1 MSQLFT
7 IENDKIVIN
16 KLALRFLEGDILL
29 AGNLETVG
37 HAKFDTIEANEINV
51 KNLVTSAGTPVNLGN
66 WTVNLETELA
76 GKGFNWTWGGGNTQL
91 IYRTGGRIWTNGV
104 IDLAAGSSYNIDD
117 ILVLSATELGRSIT
131 KSNLTKIGTLS
142 TLEVSGDAVISDFAF
157 FNSSFNRLGIGNEEP
172 AASIDILDNNV
183 NIVIGSPVVNL
194 ATIGTHSNHDLALI
208 TDGQQRI
215 VIKNSGDINVV
226 GNLHVAGKLTVTTIE
241 TDNRIDRSHP
251 LQFFAG
257 RDTDVYGLGLLW
269 AREDRTRQFI
279 LLENPE
285 RIYSSES
292 IELGA
297 NQCYYIDG
305 KPVVTSNGLGSSILT
320 SNLNKVGV
328 LESLSVAGDA
338 DFSNIVVDNIT
349 LNDSVQSLTINTTQ
363 INSSKQI
370 KLTVNEK
377 EIVYGDDA
385 QVSIGDKSAQ
395 SKPVKIFGK
404 LSVNINN
411 PDADLNFAVNG
422 DVHIGEKRFTNSMAI
437 PNNGTYNKGDICWN
451 QNPQVDSYL
460 GWVCITSGTPGE
472 WAGFGRIDAQ

>member
-1 MSQLFT
+1 MTQIQDSIVQLLNSELANSSGEFIHNGDYT
-7 IENDKIVIN
+7 INGTV
-16 KLALRFLEGDILL
+16 
-29 AGNLETVG
+29 TVG
-37 HAKFDTIEANEINV
+37 KLVVSDSQNNNNV
-51 KNLVTSAGTPVNLGN
+51 GDWV
-66 WTVNLETELA
+66 VNLETDLA

-91 IYRTGGRIWTNGV
+91 IYRTGGRIWTNGI
-104 IDLAAGSSYNIDD
+104 IDLAQGSSYNIDD
-117 ILVLSATELGRSIT
+117 IPVLSAGELGRTIT

-226 GNLHVAGKLTVTTIE
+226 GNLHIAGKLTVTTIE

-292 IELGA
+292 IEVGA

-422 DVHIGEKRFTNSMAI
+422 DVHIGEKRFTNDMTI
-437 PNNGTYNKGDICWN
+437 PTSGTYNKGDICWN

>member
-1 MSQLFT
+1 MTQIQDSIVQLLNSELANSTGEFVHNGDYT
-7 IENDKIVIN
+7 ISGTV
-16 KLALRFLEGDILL
+16 
-29 AGNLETVG
+29 TVG
-37 HAKFDTIEANEINV
+37 KLVVSDSQNNNNV
-51 KNLVTSAGTPVNLGN
+51 GDWV
-66 WTVNLETELA
+66 VNLETDLA

-91 IYRTGGRIWTNGV
+91 IYRTGGRLWTNGI
-104 IDLAAGSSYNIDD
+104 IDLAQGSSYNIDD
-117 ILVLSATELGRSIT
+117 IPVLSAGALGRTIT
-131 KSNLTKIGTLS
+131 KSNLTQVGTLTS
-142 TLEVSGDAVISDFAF
+142 LEVTGDAVISDFAF

-215 VIKNSGDINVV
+215 VVKNSGDVTVV
-226 GNLHVAGKLTVTTIE
+226 GNLHIAGKLTVESIQ

-292 IELGA
+292 IEVGA

-305 KPVVTSNGLGSSILT
+305 KSVITSNSLGSSILN
-320 SNLNKVGV
+320 SNLVNVGV

-338 DFSNIVVDNIT
+338 SFSNIVVDNIT
-349 LNDSVQSLTINTTQ
+349 LNDSVQSLSFSNNQ

-377 EIVYGDDA
+377 EVVYGDDT
-385 QVSIGDKSAQ
+385 QVSIGDKTTQ
-395 SKPVKIFGK
+395 TKPVKVFGK

-422 DVHIGEKRFTNSMAI
+422 DVHIGEKRFTNNMDI
-437 PNNGTYNKGDICWN
+437 PTSGTFNKGDICWN
-451 QNPQVDSYL
+451 QNPQVGSYL

>member
-1 MSQLFT
+1 MTQIQDSILQLLNSALTNSTGEFT
-7 IENDKIVIN
+7 HTGDYTINGTLTVDKIVVQDSSN
-16 KLALRFLEGDILL
+16 NNNVGDW
-29 AGNLETVG
+29 V
-37 HAKFDTIEANEINV
+37 
-51 KNLVTSAGTPVNLGN
+51 
-66 WTVNLETELA
+66 VNLETDLA

-117 ILVLSATELGRSIT
+117 IPVLSAGELGRSIT
-131 KSNLTKIGTLS
+131 KSNLTEIGALNS
-142 TLEVSGDAVISDFAF
+142 LEVNGDAVISDFAF
-157 FNSSFNRLGIGNEEP
+157 FNSTFNRLGIGNEEP

-194 ATIGTHSNHDLALI
+194 ATIGTHSNHDLSLI

-215 VIKNSGDINVV
+215 TIKNSGDVNVL
-226 GNLHVAGKLTVTTIE
+226 GNLHVSGKLTVTNIE

-269 AREDRTRQFI
+269 SREDRTRQFI

-292 IELGA
+292 IEVGA

-305 KPVVTSNGLGSSILT
+305 KPAITSNGLGSNILT
-320 SNLNKVGV
+320 SNLIKVGV
-328 LESLSVAGDA
+328 LESLSVTGDA
-338 DFSNIVVDNIT
+338 DFSNIIVNNIT
-349 LNDSVQSLTINTTQ
+349 LNDGVQSLTINKTQ

-377 EIVYGDDA
+377 EVVYGDDA
-385 QVSIGDKSAQ
+385 QISIGDKSAQ
-395 SKPVKIFGK
+395 SKPVKVFGK

-422 DVHIGEKRFTNSMAI
+422 DVHIGEKRFTNSMSI
-437 PNNGTYNKGDICWN
+437 PTSGTFNKGDICWN
-451 QNPQVDSYL
+451 QNPQVNSYL

>member
-1 MSQLFT
+1 MTQIQDSIVQLLNSELANSTGEFVHNGDYT
-7 IENDKIVIN
+7 INGTV
-16 KLALRFLEGDILL
+16 
-29 AGNLETVG
+29 TVG
-37 HAKFDTIEANEINV
+37 KLVVSDSQNNNNV
-51 KNLVTSAGTPVNLGN
+51 GD
-66 WTVNLETELA
+66 WIVNLETDLA
-76 GKGFNWTWGGGNTQL
+76 GKGFSWTWGGGNTQL
-91 IYRTGGRIWTNGV
+91 IYRTGGRLWTNGI
-104 IDLAAGSSYNIDD
+104 IDLAQGSSFNIDD
-117 ILVLSATELGRSIT
+117 IPVLSAGELGRTIT
-131 KSNLTKIGTLS
+131 KSNLTQIGTLS
-142 TLEVSGDAVISDFAF
+142 SLEVSGDAVISDFAF

-215 VIKNSGDINVV
+215 VVKNSGDVTVV
-226 GNLHVAGKLTVTTIE
+226 GNLHIAGTLTVESIQ

-257 RDTDVYGLGLLW
+257 RDTDIYGLGLLW
-269 AREDRTRQFI
+269 AREDRTRQLI

-285 RIYSSES
+285 RLYSSES
-292 IELGA
+292 IEVGA
-297 NQCYYIDG
+297 DQCYYIDG
-305 KPVVTSNGLGSSILT
+305 KSVITSNSLGSNILN
-320 SNLNKVGV
+320 SNLVNVGV

-338 DFSNIVVDNIT
+338 SFSNIIVDNIT
-349 LNDSVQSLTINTTQ
+349 LNDGTQSLSLSNNQ

-377 EIVYGDDA
+377 EVVYGDGT
-385 QVSIGDKSAQ
+385 QVSIGDKSDQ
-395 SKPVKIFGK
+395 TKPVKVFGK

-422 DVHIGEKRFTNSMAI
+422 DVHIGEKRFTNSMTI
-437 PNNGTYNKGDICWN
+437 PTSGTFNKGDICWN
-451 QNPQVDSYL
+451 QNPQVGSYL

>member
-1 MSQLFT
+1 MTQIQDSIVQLLNSELANSTGEFVHNGDYT
-7 IENDKIVIN
+7 INGTV
-16 KLALRFLEGDILL
+16 
-29 AGNLETVG
+29 TVG
-37 HAKFDTIEANEINV
+37 KLVVSDSQNNNNV
-51 KNLVTSAGTPVNLGN
+51 GD
-66 WTVNLETELA
+66 WIVNLETDLA

-91 IYRTGGRIWTNGV
+91 IYRTGGRLWTNGI
-104 IDLAAGSSYNIDD
+104 IDLAQGSSFNIDD
-117 ILVLSATELGRSIT
+117 IPVLSASELGRTIT
-131 KSNLTKIGTLS
+131 KSNLTQIGTLS
-142 TLEVSGDAVISDFAF
+142 SLEVSGDAVISDFAF

-194 ATIGTHSNHDLALI
+194 AAIGTHSNHDLALI

-215 VIKNSGDINVV
+215 VVKNNGDVNVV
-226 GNLHVAGKLTVTTIE
+226 GNLHIAGTLTVESIQ

-269 AREDRTRQFI
+269 AREDRTRQLI

-285 RIYSSES
+285 RLYSSES
-292 IELGA
+292 IEVGA

-305 KPVVTSNGLGSSILT
+305 KSVVTSNGLGASILN
-320 SNLNKVGV
+320 SNLTKVGV

-338 DFSNIVVDNIT
+338 DFSNIIVDNIT
-349 LNDSVQSLTINTTQ
+349 INDGVQSLSFSNNQ

-377 EIVYGDDA
+377 EVVYGDDT
-385 QVSIGDKSAQ
+385 QVSIGDKSSQ
-395 SKPVKIFGK
+395 TKPVKVFGK

-411 PDADLNFAVNG
+411 PDSDLNFAVNG

-437 PNNGTYNKGDICWN
+437 PTSGTFNKGDICWN